1 MIYDLLLKR
10 EIEDEYCLINNIM
23 FIFNEYE
30 KEKFLERSAGYGLGC
45 DIECGICRM

>member
-23 FIFNEYE
+23 FL
-30 KEKFLERSAGYGLGC
+30 FLMSMKKKNFWSAVLAMAWL
-45 DIECGICRM
+45 RH